1 MRARLILT
9 CALCAGLA
17 LAAGLCGAQADE
29 ALEYAVKG
37 AYLTKFIP
45 FITWPDAALPAPAT
59 PVAICVLGD
68 DPFGARLEQAAAGAR
83 LGDHPVTVKKTA
95 GPDAACQIAFL
106 GHGTEAVLESLRG
119 KPVVTVTDS
128 SLKAHGVIS
137 FVLVDNHVR
146 FDIDDALAAQDGLAV
161 SSKLLSLAHA
171 VKPRG
176 AP

>member
-1 MRARLILT
+1 MAARRIT
-9 CALCAGLA
+9 VFCALGLMLGA
-17 LAAGLCGAQADE
+17 AQADDS
-29 ALEYAVKG
+29 LEYAVKA

-45 FITWPDAALPAPAT
+45 FVTWPDATLPAPNS
-59 PVAICVLGD
+59 PIAICVLGD
-68 DPFGARLEQAAAGAR
+68 DPFGNKLEQAAAGAK
-83 LGDHPVTVKKTA
+83 LGEHPVIVKKA
-95 GPDAACQIAFL
+95 QGPDAGCQIAFL
-106 GHGTEAVLESLRG
+106 NSGSEAALEALHG

-137 FVLVDNHVR
+137 FVLVENHVR